1 MSLEKA
7 DQIWLTHLIMKKLEI
22 FRKGKIHLIS
32 LDFK

>member
-7 DQIWLTHLIMKKLEI
+7 DQLWLIHIIMKKLEI
-22 FRKGKIHLIS
+22 FKGKIHLIS